1 MADFIGIDITGDKE
15 IMSVLSKLPTEVGDE
30 VVNSVSKYV
39 LDVYKSYPSK
49 KSISRAEAF
58 PNLSITTP
66 TGNVIR
72 GYHSWKQFRKVMSLV
87 SKGLVPY
94 KRTQN
99 LRQGWKQYGSGM
111 KSIIANEVSY
121 SGYVM
126 GSKSQQSRH
135 LGMIG
140 WINFDRIFTERR
152 ERINRIITGAINTAF
167 RKLGLR

>member
-15 IMSVLSKLPTEVGDE
+15 IMSILNKLPKEVGDE
-30 VVNSVSKYV
+30 VVDGVSKYI
-39 LDVYKSYPSK
+39 LDVYKSYPSR

-58 PNLSITTP
+58 PNVSITTP
-66 TGNVIR
+66 SGKTIR
-72 GYHSWKQFRKVMSLV
+72 GYHSWAQFKKVMSLV
-87 SKGLVPY
+87 SKGQVPY

-99 LRQGWKQYGSGM
+99 LRRGWKKYGEGM
-111 KSIIANEVSY
+111 KSIIANEVPY

-126 GSKSQQSRH
+126 GSRTQQSRH

-140 WINFDRIFTERR
+140 WMNFDKVITERR